1 MSLLLTYLT
10 PDVHLTCESLF
21 PKDFL
26 CEGQVMFN
34 KYTDLELVR
43 NDLGFKKWGNRS
55 VDVGGPIHFQF
66 YSYY

>member
-1 MSLLLTYLT
+1 
-10 PDVHLTCESLF
+10 
-21 PKDFL
+21 
-26 CEGQVMFN
+26 MFN